1 MEERRD
7 RFYRAEELSM
17 IRESSIM
24 RFKQIYESLPIDSLG
39 RKIWNRAKDKD
50 GYGLYSVSLLK
61 GGQKQYRAH
70 RLAYLIY
77 VGDIPEGLFICHTT
91 DTPSDVCVSNLYA
104 GTNKQN
110 QQDALLRNRVDIVKR
125 DSILREN
132 NFKGRQAAYAKR
144 RFSDNTIREIRK
156 LIEEKIPLAVI
167 AEQFDTSVSNISL
180 IKNKKRYSKVK

>member
-1 MEERRD
+1 
-7 RFYRAEELSM
+7 M

-77 VGDIPEGLFICHTT
+77 VGDIPEELQLWINKYNEKVTML
-91 DTPSDVCVSNLYA
+91 DTLRSQVSALREENEILVEKYQELCTEESNLHKEFEKFKANHKEGVDRENELSLVILSLKKAMLA
-104 GTNKQN
+104 GAASDYQN
-110 QQDALLRNRVDIVKR
+110 QLEELLNLITD
-125 DSILREN
+125 L
-132 NFKGRQAAYAKR
+132 AK
-144 RFSDNTIREIRK
+144 
-156 LIEEKIPLAVI
+156 
-167 AEQFDTSVSNISL
+167 
-180 IKNKKRYSKVK
+180 IK